1 MKNDIKGEI
10 IISMLNMLGL
20 GVNSYSP
27 NGNLSIINTLKKLLP
42 NMNVSFKDETTISI
56 NDLIYI
62 KYTILNSRV
71 TNIELI
77 EC

>member
-27 NGNLSIINTLKKLLP
+27 NGNLSVINTLKKLLP

-56 NDLIYI
+56 NDLIYV
-62 KYTILNSRV
+62 KYTIINSRV

>member
-1 MKNDIKGEI
+1 MKNDIKCEI

-62 KYTILNSRV
+62 KYTIINSRV

>member
-1 MKNDIKGEI
+1 MKNDIKCEI

-56 NDLIYI
+56 NDLIYV
-62 KYTILNSRV
+62 KYTIINSRV